1 MAAKRPRTTR
11 AGHAARKDGAPDAAD
26 LRLLARDA
34 ALAALKRLADLSR
47 SEDERVALAA
57 TQELLNR
64 AFGKAS
70 ATTGNAEEA
79 PAHQPLVI
87 KIVRFSETDIVR
99 ERDTTMIQRNARA
112 EGAVQPPMDS
122 KEMEAM
128 ARRAWRERGIVI
140 LWPDKIRDEWDR
152 QHVLNIAAN
161 LYGKR

>member
-11 AGHAARKDGAPDAAD
+11 ANRVADKVAADAAD

-70 ATTGNAEEA
+70 ATGAAEEA
-79 PAHQPLVI
+79 PASQPLVI
-87 KIVRFSETDIVR
+87 KIVRFSDTEIVESEKGVR
-99 ERDTTMIQRNARA
+99 
-112 EGAVQPPMDS
+112 
-122 KEMEAM
+122 K
-128 ARRAWRERGIVI
+128 
-140 LWPDKIRDEWDR
+140 
-152 QHVLNIAAN
+152 
-161 LYGKR
+161 